1 MAETHQLTFYRLC
14 QQLYCI
20 QGAKFSRVHWK
31 CFCPFNS
38 FSDSEVARQFDE
50 ADSSEKKQLQ
60 PLAFFTIV
68 PPRESVCHH
77 PNEGTYFFNM
87 GRSRPLFGFLFYC
100 KAFSKLNYN
109 NCIKEQFGM
118 TVSCWLLLSSWPG
131 LTQQLEGVQGR
142 LALLSLGYT
151 SRSDLQKVQKV
162 IQGRI

>member
-60 PLAFFTIV
+60 PLAFL
-68 PPRESVCHH
+68 
-77 PNEGTYFFNM
+77 
-87 GRSRPLFGFLFYC
+87 PLCLHVSQYATTQMKAHIFL
-100 KAFSKLNYN
+100 
-109 NCIKEQFGM
+109 IW
-118 TVSCWLLLSSWPG
+118 VDPG
-131 LTQQLEGVQGR
+131 LFPDFYFIAKLFTNSITTIALKTSWACPYLVDYACLHGR
-142 LALLSLGYT
+142 
-151 SRSDLQKVQKV
+151 D
-162 IQGRI
+162 